1 VREHFKK
8 MKYKNLIIN
17 ELGKKCNRQL
27 YQLVHFVFQSNFIR
41 VSTFCLVHFVLLEHI
56 YINTYFD

>member
-1 VREHFKK
+1 